1 MARASGRQICWCLSD
16 CVGTAAEQNFSS
28 WQRRSFCRTLDSSHI
43 RTHPKRS
50 GVIEWC
56 WSWDR
61 YQTLNA
67 CGWRRSTRTFYP
79 QLSIPNPSVFFHMLY
94 EVRKSYF
101 WLPRPELQRWSWWN
115 PRVQVAISLLA
126 CTSGCQTSKYND
138 PLLTTIT
145 WQVSPFKPC
154 IRPLYQTNDK
164 NASSRHVIH
173 KRFLYTLCLEVA
185 NSWFST
191 EGTSQDAS
199 GFSRVYQVIA
209 SRTQFWECAC

>member
-1 MARASGRQICWCLSD
+1 MR
-16 CVGTAAEQNFSS
+16 
-28 WQRRSFCRTLDSSHI
+28 
-43 RTHPKRS
+43 
-50 GVIEWC
+50 
-56 WSWDR
+56 
-61 YQTLNA
+61 
-67 CGWRRSTRTFYP
+67 
-79 QLSIPNPSVFFHMLY
+79 PSVIPLPNAQRLWLKTKHKNVLPAAFYSQSLCLL
-94 EVRKSYF
+94 SYAI
-101 WLPRPELQRWSWWN
+101 WGSKIILLVSPPPELQCWSWWN

-126 CTSGCQTSKYND
+126 CTSGCKTSKYND

>member
-1 MARASGRQICWCLSD
+1 MLVMRPSVIPLPNAQRLWLKTKPKNVLHAAFYSQPICLLSYD
-16 CVGTAAEQNFSS
+16 IWGSKIILLVPPWTAALKF
-28 WQRRSFCRTLDSSHI
+28 
-43 RTHPKRS
+43 
-50 GVIEWC
+50 
-56 WSWDR
+56 
-61 YQTLNA
+61 
-67 CGWRRSTRTFYP
+67 
-79 QLSIPNPSVFFHMLY
+79 
-94 EVRKSYF
+94 
-101 WLPRPELQRWSWWN
+101 WN

-126 CTSGCQTSKYND
+126 CTSGCQTSKYNN